1 MAQEL
6 VANIGTTWTGL
17 STLVTVDADTT
28 YYIGNRNGGILWG
41 CEGDSTPADDAGDP
55 CLPYKRIEYKKGEQN
70 DLYLRADQG
79 IITVNIS
86 KAD

>member
-17 STLVTVDADTT
+17 STLITVDADAT

-55 CLPYKRIEYKKGEQN
+55 CLPYKRIEYKKGSQD